1 MPRDFR
7 SVDQETAWLPEEHL
21 AWCVA
26 AGSDSSDPVRSASV
40 WGHGGKRACH
50 PVVHAAGEFPSR
62 KQDQATSPVFHK
74 RGVGELEGLFV
85 RNLMMAR
92 SAGLHKPGT
101 ISLDGTR
108 VRAQRLQ
115 AQGAEPGVLQQ
126 VRCAIARPGRTEAPS
141 MGDCHAGTGR
151 NRSSG
156 PCCERWGANSNRLPD
171 PSGVNRTDG
180 IRFRQDHRPAGNRR
194 RKMGDRE
201 PPGKTD
207 RLSWRC
213 RSPTWRSPR
222 LTRSA
227 KR

>member
-92 SAGLHKPGT
+92 SAGLHKLGT

-108 VRAQRLQ
+108 VRANAFRHKALSRECSNRFDARLHVP
-115 AQGAEPGVLQQ
+115 AELKRHQWATAMPEP
-126 VRCAIARPGRTEAPS
+126 AEIARQGHVANVGAPIVTGCRTRAE
-141 MGDCHAGTGR
+141 
-151 NRSSG
+151 
-156 PCCERWGANSNRLPD
+156 
-171 PSGVNRTDG
+171 
-180 IRFRQDHRPAGNRR
+180 
-194 RKMGDRE
+194 
-201 PPGKTD
+201 
-207 RLSWRC
+207 
-213 RSPTWRSPR
+213 
-222 LTRSA
+222 
-227 KR
+227 